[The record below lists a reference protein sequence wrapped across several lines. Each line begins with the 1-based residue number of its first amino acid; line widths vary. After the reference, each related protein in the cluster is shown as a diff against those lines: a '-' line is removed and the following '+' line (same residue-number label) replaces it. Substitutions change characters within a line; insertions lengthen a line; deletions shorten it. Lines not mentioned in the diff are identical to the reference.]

1 MAAAHVSIRRH
12 FANLKDPRIN
22 RHKRHLLL
30 DVIVIAICAVIC
42 GCDTWQQI
50 ELFGQ
55 RRHDWLKR
63 FLKLPNGIPSH
74 DTFERIFD
82 RLNPAAFQSC
92 FQAWIQAISAALPI
106 RQIAIDGKTLRR
118 SGRPGRDLGPLHVVS
133 AWATEQHLS
142 LGQVAVTEKSNE
154 IPAIPKLLELLD
166 LHGAL
171 VTLDAMGC
179 QRDIAEKI
187 LEGGGDY
194 VLTVKD
200 NQPKLLDAIQDCF
213 QNALEGDFAGVD
225 HDEYETE
232 ASGHGRHEK
241 RSYLIIREPAGM
253 AQAWP
258 GLKVI
263 GMCCSERT
271 VQGTNSSE
279 TRYFIGSKKAGART
293 YGRAL
298 RHHWGIENSLHWQ
311 LDISFG
317 EDDSR
322 ISKRQAAENFS
333 WLRRLALMLLKR
345 HPAKRSIPC
354 KRLAAALDTD
364 FLEEV
369 LSGGRKPANL

>member
-1 MAAAHVSIRRH
+1 MAGSHLSIKRH

-22 RHKRHLLL
+22 RQKRHLLL
-30 DVIVIAICAVIC
+30 DIIVIAICGVIC
-42 GCDTWQQI
+42 GCDNWQQI

-55 RRHDWLKR
+55 RRWDWLRR
-63 FLKLPNGIPSH
+63 FLKLANGIPSH
-74 DTFERIFD
+74 DTFERVFD
-82 RLNPAAFQSC
+82 RLNAAGFQAC
-92 FQAWIQAISAALPI
+92 FQDWIQAISAALPI

-118 SGRPGRDLGPLHVVS
+118 SGRATSDLGPLHVVS
-133 AWATEQHLS
+133 AWATEHHLS
-142 LGQVAVTEKSNE
+142 LGQVAVTDKSNE

-194 VLTVKD
+194 VLTVKE
-200 NQPKLLDAIQDCF
+200 NQTKLLEDIQACF
-213 QNALEGDFAGVD
+213 QKGLDQDLKGTD
-225 HDEYETE
+225 HDDYETE
-232 ASGHGRHEK
+232 ETHHGRQEK
-241 RSYLIIREPAGM
+241 RTYLVLYEPKGLC
-253 AQAWP
+253 QNWP

-263 GMCCSERT
+263 GMCCSERN
-271 VQGTNSSE
+271 VQGTTSAE
-279 TRYFIGSKKAGART
+279 TRYFIGSKKASART

-322 ISKRQAAENFS
+322 ISKRQAAENFA

-345 HPAKRSIPC
+345 HPAKRSIAS
-354 KRLAAALDTD
+354 KRLAAALDTT

-369 LSGGRKPANL
+369 LSGEHNPAKV